1 MKSNSFS
8 VVGLDIGGANIK
20 AVLLQYQKQTII
32 KHDVVVRP
40 FEIWKEPGRLA
51 MLLKEMARDLGT
63 PEFSRVAVTMTA
75 ELSDAFR
82 TKREGVLF
90 ILEAVEQAFGKSSV
104 FPFNLEGV
112 FLRYDEAGRTPL
124 SCAASNWLASA
135 RYLANSFPDCILI
148 DTGSTSTDIIP
159 IRQGKVIN
167 KGSTDPDR
175 LRSGELVYSGILR
188 TNPNTIVNQVPMRG
202 RLCRVAAE
210 HFTCMADVYLI
221 LGKIQPGSY
230 SCPTPDGR
238 GKTVVASRERLA
250 RLVCADSEIMDIT
263 EIENLA
269 RYLFE
274 KQLQQITEALHQVL
288 SGLGDTSNL
297 PVMPVGAGGFL
308 AKEVARRLDLSVV
321 DIDQD
326 SCSASLTAL
335 PAYAVAYL
343 LAQDETGIPD
353 D

>member
-1 MKSNSFS
+1 MKSTSFS

-20 AVLLQYQKQTII
+20 AVLLQYQKQQII
-32 KHDVVVRP
+32 KHDVSVRV
-40 FEIWKEPGRLA
+40 FEIWKEPNSLA
-51 MLLKEMARDLGT
+51 MLLKEMARDLAA

-82 TKREGVLF
+82 TKREGVLY
-90 ILEAVEQAFGKSSV
+90 ILDAVEQAFGKSSIY
-104 FPFNLEGV
+104 PFSLEGV
-112 FLRYDEAGRTPL
+112 FLRYDKAWQVPL
-124 SCAASNWLASA
+124 TLAASNWLASA
-135 RYLANSFPDCILI
+135 RYLAGSFPDGILI
-148 DTGSTSTDIIP
+148 DIGSTSTDIIP
-159 IRQGKVIN
+159 IYQGKVIN

-221 LGKIQPGSY
+221 LGRIQPESY

-238 GKTVVASRERLA
+238 GITVVASQERLT

-263 EIENLA
+263 EIKNLA
-269 RYLFE
+269 HYLFE
-274 KQLQQITEALHQVL
+274 KHLQQITEALLQVL
-288 SGLGDTSNL
+288 SGLDDTSNL

-308 AKEVARRLDLSVV
+308 AKEVARRLDLSVI
-321 DIDQD
+321 DIDQE
-326 SCSASLTAL
+326 SCAVSLAAL
-335 PAYAVAYL
+335 PAYAVAHL
-343 LAQDETGIPD
+343 LAQDEIGMAD